1 MAPAFP
7 LLVHKMRF
15 PIQQLTYL
23 ESFNFALSVFKN
35 LPRTSLMLVFFGTMF
50 FTELDSQ
57 FFQHQGDNAP
67 DDDDACDGDETLDVM
82 VEETNDIFE
91 GFRQL
96 MDALMNTY
104 KEPCVAFAQALV
116 LPTVGEFLSKPFFGA
131 EIKSTA
137 MNLMNSIVKH
147 GGASGSGLVP
157 HILPIWLGASQESD
171 ADVRVTAFYGIGLCA
186 ISNPEAVNQG
196 LASVWQSIQLV
207 LGKKAEMVSEYEEH
221 IVWDNAL
228 AAAFRLFQAGLMTD
242 PSVYNGLLGL
252 FPIRNDMDEAAA
264 VIDIVVAM
272 SDRLR
277 PAAGLRGVAEQQVK
291 QLMDQHEEFHQV
303 RFSF

>member
-1 MAPAFP
+1 
-7 LLVHKMRF
+7 
-15 PIQQLTYL
+15 
-23 ESFNFALSVFKN
+23 
-35 LPRTSLMLVFFGTMF
+35 MLVVFGSMF
-50 FTELDSQ
+50 YIELYSQ
-57 FFQHQGDNAP
+57 YFQHQGDNAP
-67 DDDDACDGDETLDVM
+67 DDDDACDEDEELDVM
-82 VEETNDIFE
+82 VEETNEIFE

-116 LPTVGEFLSKPFFGA
+116 LPTVGEFLSKPFFGP

-157 HILPIWLGASQESD
+157 HILPMWLAASQEND

-186 ISNPEAVNQG
+186 ISNPDAVNQG
-196 LASVWQSIQLV
+196 LAPVWQSIQVV
-207 LGKKAEMVSEYEEH
+207 LGKKAEMVSEDDEH

-242 PSVYNGLLGL
+242 LSVYNGLLGL
-252 FPIRNDMDEAAA
+252 FPICSDVDEAAA

-272 SDRLR
+272 SGRLR
-277 PAAGLRGVAEQQVK
+277 PAAGLRSVAEQQVK
-291 QLMDQHEEFHQV
+291 LLMDQHEEFQQV
-303 RFSF
+303 RFPF